1 MSNEQ
6 SNTNNY
12 KVTKK
17 DLRKA
22 AWRWNWMTVNLFN
35 YETQEGPAVAWS
47 LAPVLRKI
55 YKNDDEY
62 KAALENHFKY
72 FNTTP
77 TMANLVLG
85 AVVAMEEKD
94 GIKAKDTV
102 QSFKTSMMGP
112 LAGIGEIGRAHV

>member
-47 LAPVLRKI
+47 LA
-55 YKNDDEY
+55 
-62 KAALENHFKY
+62 F
-72 FNTTP
+72 
-77 TMANLVLG
+77 
-85 AVVAMEEKD
+85 
-94 GIKAKDTV
+94 
-102 QSFKTSMMGP
+102 
-112 LAGIGEIGRAHV
+112 